1 MGVICTA
8 KKHKIYAEINNLL
21 KNKNKLHED
30 ISENQITPDQ
40 LEIKKQKLENDI
52 ISAVIEKENILKET
66 ENLENELQSI
76 LCNIEKYKLIN
87 TRQQYSKSKGEK
99 TPTSW
104 ESINDTSSTTRYSR
118 QGETK
123 KKEWSIF
130 MEGLMEPSSVNGIS

>member
-8 KKHKIYAEINNLL
+8 KKHKINAEINNLL
-21 KNKNKLHED
+21 ENKYKLDED
-30 ISENQITPDQ
+30 ISENQITTDQ

-52 ISAVIEKENILKET
+52 ISAVIEKENVLKET

-87 TRQQYSKSKGEK
+87 TKQQYSKSKREK

-104 ESINDTSSTTRYSR
+104 ESINNTSSTTRYPR
-118 QGETK
+118 QG
-123 KKEWSIF
+123 
-130 MEGLMEPSSVNGIS
+130 